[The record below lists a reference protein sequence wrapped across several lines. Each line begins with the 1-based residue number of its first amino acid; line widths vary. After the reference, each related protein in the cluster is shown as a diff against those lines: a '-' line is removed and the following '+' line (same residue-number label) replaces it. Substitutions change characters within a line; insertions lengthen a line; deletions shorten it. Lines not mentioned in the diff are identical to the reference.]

1 VIALLF
7 ATGAVCAVYS
17 VRRNQINLAAYLGA
31 APIAPRRGKRIPRLK
46 PMIVGFLAGV
56 MAAVS
61 VSPRQ
66 VVGFALAG
74 AAAGGLIQRAV
85 GSTRRQRRAIRLH
98 QELPTVAD
106 TLALHILAGES
117 VSTAI
122 GRFTTVARGVAAEEF
137 RAVLPMASGGLEESL
152 RQASV
157 VTAHPEGARLY
168 DLLGHAHRTG
178 GRLAEALTDLAVD
191 FRAGLARDL
200 TAEGGRR
207 ALTTYGPILA
217 LMIPVTLLFLMYP
230 TLAGLSALSSTP

>member
-1 VIALLF
+1 
-7 ATGAVCAVYS
+7 
-17 VRRNQINLAAYLGA
+17 
-31 APIAPRRGKRIPRLK
+31 
-46 PMIVGFLAGV
+46 M
-56 MAAVS
+56 
-61 VSPRQ
+61 
-66 VVGFALAG
+66 
-74 AAAGGLIQRAV
+74 
-85 GSTRRQRRAIRLH
+85 
-98 QELPTVAD
+98 AD

-117 VSTAI
+117 VATAI
-122 GRFTTVARGVAAEEF
+122 GRFTTVARGVAAEEL